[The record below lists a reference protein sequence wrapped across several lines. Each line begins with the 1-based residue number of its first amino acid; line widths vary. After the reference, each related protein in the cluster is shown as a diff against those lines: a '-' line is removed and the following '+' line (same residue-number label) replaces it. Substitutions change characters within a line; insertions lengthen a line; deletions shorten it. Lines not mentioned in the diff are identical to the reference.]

1 MNLNKLTQALQTKVP
16 NGALKIQSL
25 PQAPRIKLALIEDT
39 YPQHTLT
46 PEQAAFLMDEPPYW
60 AFCWASGQVLANY
73 LLSHPNWVEDKTVV
87 DFGCGSGVVAIAA
100 KLAGAERCVALDI
113 DEVAR
118 LASETNADL
127 NEVDIEVVE
136 GFESAELDTQ
146 NSILLIA
153 DVFYDEENIPML
165 SDFLVNFQ
173 TVIVADSRVKPAS
186 LKGLSEVARYASS
199 TVPDLGEST
208 DFNSVGIYQP
218 L

>member
-208 DFNSVGIYQP
+208 DFNSVGIYQS